1 MEPRAFFAKPDGLL
15 WLMMDA
21 GSGGWVIH
29 LVFLGK
35 FGDVAPAGL
44 GEIALPAL
52 RNAGVRTLG
61 DLQHWLAQHQPLL
74 GQAMA
79 ATPTRLIVNQ
89 CVAHDLSQAIADG
102 DEIAFL
108 PPMSGG

>member
-1 MEPRAFFAKPDGLL
+1 MVK
-15 WLMMDA
+15 
-21 GSGGWVIH
+21 

-35 FGDVAPAGL
+35 FGDVADSTEA
-44 GEIALPAL
+44 ALPEE
-52 RNAGVRTLG
+52 VRTLSE
-61 DLQHWLAQHQPLL
+61 LKAWLTRQQPLL

-79 ATPTRLIVNQ
+79 ATTTRLVVNQ
-89 CVAHDLSQAIADG
+89 CVAHDLSAPVADG

>member
-1 MEPRAFFAKPDGLL
+1 MVK
-15 WLMMDA
+15 
-21 GSGGWVIH
+21 

-35 FGDVAPAGL
+35 FGDVADPA
-44 GEIALPAL
+44 EVALPKE
-52 RNAGVRTLG
+52 VRTLSE
-61 DLQHWLAQHQPLL
+61 LKVWLTHQQPLL

-79 ATPTRLIVNQ
+79 ATTTRLVVNR
-89 CVAHDLSQAIADG
+89 CVAHDLSAPVADG

>member
-1 MEPRAFFAKPDGLL
+1 MVR
-15 WLMMDA
+15 
-21 GSGGWVIH
+21 

-35 FGDVAPAGL
+35 FGEVAPAEL
-44 GEIALPAL
+44 AEMPLPAD
-52 RNAGVRTLG
+52 VHTLS
-61 DLQHWLAQHQPLL
+61 DLQHWLARQQPLL

-79 ATPTRLIVNQ
+79 ATRTRLIVNQ
-89 CVAHDLSQAIADG
+89 CVAHDLSSPVADG

>member
-1 MEPRAFFAKPDGLL
+1 
-15 WLMMDA
+15 
-21 GSGGWVIH
+21 VIH

-35 FGDVAPAGL
+35 FSDVAPAGL
-44 GEIALPAL
+44 GEIALPA
-52 RNAGVRTLG
+52 GVSTLS
-61 DLQHWLAQHQPLL
+61 DLQHWLAGREPLL

-79 ATPTRLIVNQ
+79 ATRTRLIVNQ

>member
-1 MEPRAFFAKPDGLL
+1 M
-15 WLMMDA
+15 
-21 GSGGWVIH
+21 VQ

-35 FGDVAPAGL
+35 FGEMAPANL
-44 GEIALPAL
+44 TEVALPGDVHNL
-52 RNAGVRTLG
+52 R
-61 DLQHWLAQHQPLL
+61 DLQAWLARQQPIL

-89 CVAHDLSQAIADG
+89 NVVHDLSQPVTDG

>member
-1 MEPRAFFAKPDGLL
+1 MVACLL
-15 WLMMDA
+15 FGQAM
-21 GSGGWVIH
+21 IH

-35 FGDVAPAGL
+35 FGDVAPADL
-44 GEIALPAL
+44 GVIALPE
-52 RNAGVRTLG
+52 GVRSLN
-61 DLQHWLAQHQPLL
+61 DLRDWLARREPLL

-89 CVAHDLSQAIADG
+89 CVAHDLSQAISDG